1 MRRKVIVAAIA
12 ALFSGLAFA
21 AGDTGSTDQQSGYQS
36 QTGTDQQVRDE
47 GGAAARDQGG
57 TEGLPATEHQ
67 REAVGEE
74 GAMTQEV
81 TQRFEQLD
89 ADRDGKISYDEAQ
102 AMPALKD
109 YWDQQGKD
117 KSAQMD
123 QSEFA
128 QFESQLQTG
137 TDRGG
142 GPEGLPATEHQKEA
156 VEGGKSPAA
165 PDSGAGGGMENR
177 SDQYSR

>member
-1 MRRKVIVAAIA
+1 MKRKVIVAAIA

-21 AGDTGSTDQQSGYQS
+21 AGDTGSSDQQSGYQS
-36 QTGTDQQVRDE
+36 QTGADQQIKDE
-47 GGAAARDQGG
+47 GGTAARDQGG

-67 REAVGEE
+67 REAVGVEKGQE
-74 GAMTQEV
+74 TREV

-89 ADRDGKISYDEAQ
+89 QNRDDKISYEEAQ
-102 AMPALKD
+102 TMPELKD
-109 YWDQQGKD
+109 YWEQQGKD
-117 KSAQMD
+117 KNAEMD

-137 TDRGG
+137 TDQGG
-142 GPEGLPATEHQKEA
+142 GPEGLPATEHQREA
-156 VEGGKSPAA
+156 VGDEKGKSP
-165 PDSGAGGGMENR
+165 DSGTSGGTENR